1 MSDMLYILEEIS
13 LPIIILI
20 VAGFVF
26 QKIFRV
32 EVRTFS
38 KLTLYF
44 MVPVVIFDK
53 LYSTDVSW
61 EFFLQVVPFV
71 LLLEVCMYVLALL
84 LSALLRFNNS
94 IRKAFTNSMVLI
106 NTGNYGIPL
115 IDLVFRGDPLAAAS
129 QIFIVAIQ
137 NVTTCTFGVFQAS
150 SGSDSKKRALIN
162 MIKMPTLYVLLLVI
176 IVKSFNITLTGVVTE
191 PMKYISDAFVAIAL
205 IGLGVQLAD
214 VKLGRGLGRVMAVSA
229 IKVVAAPLA
238 GFALTLLLDIR
249 GVLGAALIIGLSTPT
264 AVNTA
269 TLALEFGNEQ
279 EFSAQVVFMTTV
291 LCTFTLPL
299 VIYFVRI
306 YFGLG

>member
-13 LPIIILI
+13 LPIILLI
-20 VAGFVF
+20 ATGFVF
-26 QKIFRV
+26 QKMFSLD
-32 EVRTFS
+32 VRTFS
-38 KLTLYF
+38 KLALYLL
-44 MVPVVIFDK
+44 VPVVIFEK
-53 LYSTDVSW
+53 LYTTDVSW
-61 EFFLQVVPFV
+61 DFFIKVVPFV
-71 LLLEVCMYVLALL
+71 LLLQVIMYFAALL
-84 LSALLRFNNS
+84 FSALLHFKGS

-129 QIFIVAIQ
+129 QIFIVTIQ

-150 SGSDSKKRALIN
+150 SGSASKKRALVSIV
-162 MIKMPTLYVLLLVI
+162 KMPAIYALLLVI
-176 IVKSFNITLTGVVTE
+176 AIKSLGITLPGAITKPLG
-191 PMKYISDAFVAIAL
+191 YISDSFVATAILA
-205 IGLGVQLAD
+205 LGVQLAE
-214 VKLGRGLGRVMAVSA
+214 VRLGRGLGRVMAASV
-229 IKVVAAPLA
+229 IKVITAPLV
-238 GFALTLLLDIR
+238 GFALALLLDIR

-269 TLALEFGNEQ
+269 ALALEFGNEQ

-306 YFGLG
+306 YFGLA